1 MKTMQFLIIV
11 TLFAFVAGCAVKA
24 PSELVNARA
33 AYEQA
38 SQGPAKQLVPTE
50 LNNAHEALVRAE
62 QSFEKDPGSAK
73 TKDLAYVAQRKAE
86 LAGAL
91 GATAADKAKKEK
103 ADAEF
108 QKKQAE
114 LVKQGKQDLSD
125 TEKQQAE
132 TLAAMAAEQAG
143 KDKAD
148 VEKRHEET
156 LTAMTAEQARKDE
169 AAAKDK
175 ANVEKRHEETLA
187 AMTAEQAR
195 KDEAA
200 AEQAKKDKAA
210 AELQGQQAE
219 AVRQGKQDL
228 SDSEKRTADALAAL
242 AKLAAVKEEERGL
255 VITLSGGVLFRS
267 AQSTLL
273 PSAQVKLDQVAK
285 ALLAVPARSL
295 IVEGHTDSQGSE
307 SYNQGLSQ
315 RRADAV
321 RDYLVQK
328 GYPADRI
335 QARGKGKGSP
345 IADNASPEGRAN
357 NRRVEIVIER
367 ESQKPNPSAGGGAK
381 MRTNTILGI
390 ILIVIAIVAF
400 AYQGIDFTTREKVV
414 DLGPVHMS
422 ADRTRTLPLPP
433 IVGALALVGGV
444 ALLVVGSKKG

>member
-1 MKTMQFLIIV
+1 MKTMQFLIIA
-11 TLFAFVAGCAVKA
+11 TLVAFVTGCAVKA

-38 SQGPAKQLVPTE
+38 SQGPAKQLVPAE
-50 LNNAHEALVRAE
+50 LHNAHEALVRAE

-91 GATAADKAKKEK
+91 GDTAADKAKKEK

-108 QKKQAE
+108 QKQQAE
-114 LVKQGKQDLSD
+114 IVKQGKQDLSD
-125 TEKQQAE
+125 TEKQQAA

-156 LTAMTAEQARKDE
+156 I
-169 AAAKDK
+169 
-175 ANVEKRHEETLA
+175 A

-200 AEQAKKDKAA
+200 DKDKAA

-255 VITLSGGVLFRS
+255 VITLSGGVLFQS
-267 AQSTLL
+267 AKSTLM

-285 ALLAVPARSL
+285 ALLAVPARGL

-357 NRRVEIVIER
+357 NRRVEIIIER
-367 ESQKPNPSAGGGAK
+367 ESQKPNS
-381 MRTNTILGI
+381 
-390 ILIVIAIVAF
+390 
-400 AYQGIDFTTREKVV
+400 
-414 DLGPVHMS
+414 
-422 ADRTRTLPLPP
+422 
-433 IVGALALVGGV
+433 
-444 ALLVVGSKKG
+444 